1 MVCQICMKHS
11 AVYHVQKI
19 MSSKTVLIH
28 LCKECADQTLEE
40 ELTNGFDDKLHNLL
54 EGLIRSKDNDKRS
67 TVHLKCQFC
76 GTALRDVQNNKPM
89 GCPHCYTTFSEYLM
103 KETGLDGQAFSKQRY
118 SNRVIKGLNTMK
130 KELKEAIEAEDFEKA
145 ASLRDKIRQFEKEN
159 LFHEN

>member
-1 MVCQICMKHS
+1 MVCQMCMKHS

-76 GTALRDVQNNKPM
+76 GDIL
-89 GCPHCYTTFSEYLM
+89 FE
-103 KETGLDGQAFSKQRY
+103 GQ
-118 SNRVIKGLNTMK
+118 I
-130 KELKEAIEAEDFEKA
+130 IP
-145 ASLRDKIRQFEKEN
+145 IR
-159 LFHEN
+159 LIL